1 MGKTRNQDFLRGTA
15 GQQTRVLYGAAI
27 ATIVV
32 VALVIVG
39 VGWVYPHVKPKHELG
54 LNVDVPS
61 VAPGVAAGTKVIL
74 HGAEVGEVT
83 SMDKIAA
90 ETVRMG
96 LALNPDAISGLND
109 AFDIDFR
116 PQNYFGVT
124 AINLVDRPGGGEL
137 ASGQTLNRIPAGDFT
152 MSTMLEKGSLAIDGT
167 LTKSMISTLDKVIR
181 YTDGLTPMIQ
191 AGVVFTDRA
200 AKAQQALP
208 SELMGR
214 MNDVLAVLP
223 AFNSEMI
230 DALHILFETKF
241 NHQQPDGSYGV
252 NDSFMDETDEAMNIM
267 SVDVFGG
274 AGKLLSSHGA
284 ELTPVTGIVQALSD
298 GLPGLLAGGA
308 TTQKLQTLVD
318 RYNAAFSGS
327 GDTKT
332 LNLRIVLDDLPGM
345 AAPLAAS
352 GVSPQTTV
360 QEGTR

>member
-1 MGKTRNQDFLRGTA
+1 MRGTD
-15 GQQTRVLYGAAI
+15 GQQARVLHIAAI
-27 ATIVV
+27 AAIVI
-32 VALVIVG
+32 VALVVVG
-39 VGWVYPHVKPKHELG
+39 VGWGYPHLKPKHELG
-54 LNVDVPS
+54 LSVDVHS

-83 SMDKIAA
+83 SMDRMPAG
-90 ETVRMG
+90 TVRMG
-96 LALNPDAISGLND
+96 LALRPDAIPGLND

-124 AINLVDRPGGGEL
+124 AINLVGRPGGNEL
-137 ASGQTLNRIPAGDFT
+137 VAGQILNRVPAGDFT

-181 YTDGLTPMIQ
+181 YSDGLTPMIE

-230 DALHILFETKF
+230 NALHTLFETKF
-241 NHQQPDGSYGV
+241 NHQPDGSYGV
-252 NDSFMDETDEAMNIM
+252 NDAFMDETDEAMEIM
-267 SVDVFGG
+267 STDVFGG

-308 TTQKLQTLVD
+308 STQKLQTLVD
-318 RYNAAFSGS
+318 RYNAAFSES
-327 GDTKT
+327 GDYKT
-332 LNLRIVLDDLPGM
+332 LNLRIILDDLPGM
-345 AAPLAAS
+345 SAPLAAS